1 VVGGGRIRRACLRN
15 RADPL
20 LPRYFWLNWLLG
32 ALIVVAYCSIP
43 VWLVLRQR
51 GKAPR
56 MDAVQRARM
65 LPLTGASTARSR
77 LLLHPRSVTPPDRAG
92 SDG

>member
-1 VVGGGRIRRACLRN
+1 MTW
-15 RADPL
+15 
-20 LPRYFWLNWLLG
+20 FWSNWLLG

-51 GKAPR
+51 GKAPQ

-65 LPLTGASTARSR
+65 LTLTETSTAAVPTTGASRERDA
-77 LLLHPRSVTPPDRAG
+77 A
-92 SDG
+92 